1 MIPLVKLKKDVA
13 FNGLFTKI
21 VDAMKNIA
29 AARFHVL
36 QRQLSLFEPFS
47 DAAGTILAGLNLQGL
62 PHPFLQARV
71 ETTHIVLVTSD
82 EGFLGGLNT
91 QIVNAGLQEGGST
104 AWLTVI
110 GTQGRQYLRDA
121 QSRMTVFPGI
131 TDATRFERA
140 VQVRDHIVREVLQGR
155 AGRVLIVYPKAL
167 SFAIQEVQVELLLP
181 ATGWISQSKQPAQS
195 IGLMWESDPADIVEY
210 VVTGWLAHRLDEI
223 FAMSRLAEMAA
234 RAIHLEGSYQE
245 LLRQGKKLKYQY
257 LRCRHEIID
266 RSIREIS
273 ASQLL
278 FHAEK
283 LTDDDGTNE

>member
-36 QRQLSLFEPFS
+36 QRQMSLFEPFS

-62 PHPFLQARV
+62 SHPFLQATH
-71 ETTHIVLVTSD
+71 ETTHVILVTSD
-82 EGFLGGLNT
+82 EGFLGGLNA
-91 QIVNAGLQEGGST
+91 QIVNAGLQEGGSGCR
-104 AWLTVI
+104 LTVI

-121 QSRMTVFPGI
+121 QSRMVVFAGI
-131 TDATRFERA
+131 TDSTRFERA
-140 VQVRDHIVREVLQGR
+140 VAVRDHIVREVLQGR
-155 AGRVLIVYPKAL
+155 CGRVLIAYPKAL
-167 SFAIQEVQVELLLP
+167 SFAVQEIQVETLLP
-181 ATGWISQSKQPAQS
+181 CTGWISQSKQPAQS
-195 IGLMWESDPADIVEY
+195 IGLVWESDPTDVVEY
-210 VVTGWLAHRLDEI
+210 IVTGWLAHRLDEI

-257 LRCRHEIID
+257 LRSRHEIID

-273 ASQLL
+273 ASQIL
-278 FHAEK
+278 FHGEK
-283 LTDDDGTNE
+283 FTDDDDQNE